1 VAGPLQLIRAR
12 RRGDVGAKARA
23 LARLESMG
31 FDVPPAWVL
40 PPSAIDSADPDRL
53 AGLLEGTLDETST
66 YAVRSS
72 SSSEDGATRSHA
84 GEFLTVLDVPA
95 RDVSGAA
102 LRVVEHGSEAVLV
115 QRMVHAKVAGVVFS
129 RNPLTGIKECVI
141 EATRGT
147 AEDLLAGRDRPERW
161 VCKRGEWI
169 LVPDEPAL
177 PEGVADAIVEG
188 VERIEGAFKSPIDAE
203 WAWDG
208 RLWWLQARPITTGA
222 HPDIYSSRMARDMLP
237 GIILPLVWSVN
248 GPLMSRVFIQFLE
261 DLLGP
266 IDVAPE
272 EAGTLIHYRFYI
284 NVGALSRLFAEFG
297 FPEDS
302 LELLAGMER
311 GAKMPRMPRPTPRAL
326 RRLPHM
332 LRALAHFRRYERTLE
347 RELPDAWQHSRDFAE
362 EVDLA
367 TLDAP
372 ALLRRLDALEP
383 IARSSTY
390 YHTVTLMIMR
400 MYTMRLRSRLQRAGL
415 LGPDDPL
422 DLRGDADSAH
432 DVGRA
437 LDELA
442 ELARALS
449 PEHQAHLRAGDPG
462 PLREAAG
469 AAHGVDPD
477 AAGAAHGANP
487 DATGASGRD
496 AADSSDPDAAGAAAF
511 VRGFD
516 EFMRRFGHLA
526 ESGVNLAS
534 PSWSEQPEVV
544 LAMVACRLEAPSE
557 RAAVADEEPSRRRLR
572 REWRRACRYHTLR
585 DETSSLY
592 THTYGQYRP
601 IVLALADRLIDTGA
615 LETRDDVFY
624 LTLEELRRVVDTSLT
639 PAETRT
645 IVRGRR
651 AEVETASAG
660 EPPEVVVGDTADL
673 VELPRRHTLR
683 GIAAS
688 RGRYTGRAVVCRGLD
703 DLQRV
708 VQGSV
713 VVVPYSDASW
723 NALFAKAG
731 AIVAESGGMLCHS
744 AILAREFGV
753 PAVVCVRGALT
764 LDDGA
769 VVTVD
774 GFHGTVSVLETGSW
788 PTEARSMDADAS

>member
-1 VAGPLQLIRAR
+1 MSGPLQLNRAR
-12 RRGDVGAKARA
+12 RRRDVGAKARG
-23 LARLESMG
+23 LARLESLG
-31 FDVPPAWVL
+31 FQVPQAWVL
-40 PPSAIDSADPDRL
+40 PASSMDSTDPGRMAAILEPAIDA
-53 AGLLEGTLDETST
+53 TST

-84 GEFLTVLDVPA
+84 GEFLTLLDVPA
-95 RDVSGAA
+95 RDVARVA
-102 LRVVEHGSEAVLV
+102 LRVHEHGSEAVLV

-129 RNPLTGIKECVI
+129 RNPVTGIKECVI

-147 AEDLLAGRDRPERW
+147 AEGLLAGRDRPERW
-161 VCKRGEWI
+161 VCKRGEWV

-177 PEGVADAIVEG
+177 TEDVADAIVEG

-208 RLWWLQARPITTGA
+208 RLWWLQARPITTGG

-266 IDVAPE
+266 IDVRPE
-272 EAGTLIHYRFYI
+272 DAGTLIHYRFYI

-311 GAKMPRMPRPTPRAL
+311 GASMPRMPRPTPRAF

-332 LRALAHFRRYERTLE
+332 LRALAHFRRYERALE
-347 RELPDAWQHSRDFAE
+347 HELPAAWQTSRHFAE
-362 EVDLA
+362 EVDLS

-372 ALLRRLDALEP
+372 ALLQRLDALEP
-383 IARSSTY
+383 IAKSSTY

-400 MYTMRLRSRLQRAGL
+400 MYTMRLRSHLQRAGL
-415 LGPDDPL
+415 LGPDEPL
-422 DLRGDADSAH
+422 DLRGAADSVH

-437 LDELA
+437 LDGLA
-442 ELARALS
+442 DLAGALP
-449 PEHQAHLRAGDPG
+449 PEQQAHLRARELGG
-462 PLREAAG
+462 LREAAE
-469 AAHGVDPD
+469 AADPSSPD
-477 AAGAAHGANP
+477 AA
-487 DATGASGRD
+487 
-496 AADSSDPDAAGAAAF
+496 AGEF
-511 VRGFD
+511 VRAFD
-516 EFMRRFGHLA
+516 AFMHRFGHLA

-544 LAMVACRLEAPSE
+544 LAMVAARLDAPSE
-557 RAAVADEEPSRRRLR
+557 RAAAADQEPSRRRLR
-572 REWRRACRYHTLR
+572 REWRRASRYHTLR

-601 IVLALADRLIDTGA
+601 IVLALADRLIETGA
-615 LETRDDVFY
+615 LEVRDDVFY
-624 LTLEELRRVVDTSLT
+624 LTLDELRRVVDGGLT
-639 PAETRT
+639 PPDVRT

-651 AEVETASAG
+651 AEVETASRG

-673 VELPRRHTLR
+673 VDLPRRHTLR

-688 RGRYTGRAVVCRGLD
+688 RGCYTGRAVVCRGLD
-703 DLQRV
+703 DLERV

-713 VVVPYSDASW
+713 VVVPYSDTSW
-723 NALFAKAG
+723 NALFAHAG

-774 GFHGTVSVLETGSW
+774 GFHGTVSVLEAGSE
-788 PTEARSMDADAS
+788 PTETRSPDADPS